1 MTPILTALGIDFI
14 WFGVMVIL
22 LTEVGLL
29 TPPVGFNLFVM
40 LELVKDTTIREVAI
54 AAIPFVLILLLS
66 IAIFTVFP
74 QVVLWLPSTMG

>member
-1 MTPILTALGIDFI
+1 MTLILTALGIDFI

-66 IAIFTVFP
+66 ITIFTVFP
-74 QVVLWLPSTMG
+74 QVALWLPSTMG